1 MSRRSWTLLLCVA
14 AVWGGSFMLTSI
26 AIRELSVPVV
36 ALMRTGVGA
45 LVLLPI
51 ALARGALAG
60 FRRQLG
66 PVFLLGVVQLAAP
79 FLLLGFGQRSVPSGL
94 AGILVSST
102 YWPATTRR
110 RRARGR

>member
-1 MSRRSWTLLLCVA
+1 MTRRSWTLLLCVA

-36 ALMRTGVGA
+36 ALLRTGVGA

-66 PVFLLGVVQLAAP
+66 PMFLLGVVQLAAP
-79 FLLLGFGQRSVPSGL
+79 FLLLVRAAQRSIGFGGNPRLVDAALDGAARRVDRS
-94 AGILVSST
+94 
-102 YWPATTRR
+102 
-110 RRARGR
+110 